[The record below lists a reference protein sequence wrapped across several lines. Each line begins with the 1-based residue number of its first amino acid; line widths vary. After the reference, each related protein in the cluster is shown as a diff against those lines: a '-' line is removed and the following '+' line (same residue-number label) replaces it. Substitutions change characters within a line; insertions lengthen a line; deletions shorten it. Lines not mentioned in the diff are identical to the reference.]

1 MLNPHARLPLSPLA
15 MWRSVWLN
23 RQLIAR
29 LARRDISCARFDKLT
44 AASALPPLAG
54 RVALSLPET
63 PARRRAFEAVRP
75 SGVQLF
81 DGLRVVVTLPFL
93 VGHHEELDSSLWG
106 ISNEHYGP
114 LIAQAQARLKQLAAQ
129 AESH

>member
-1 MLNPHARLPLSPLA
+1 MLNPHARLPLLPLA

-54 RVALSLPET
+54 RVALSLPEPRRGGRLSRPLAR
-63 PARRRAFEAVRP
+63 PACSCLTACA
-75 SGVQLF
+75 
-81 DGLRVVVTLPFL
+81 
-93 VGHHEELDSSLWG
+93 WW
-106 ISNEHYGP
+106 
-114 LIAQAQARLKQLAAQ
+114 
-129 AESH
+129 